1 MITLN
6 NTTTIF
12 LPFILTY
19 QPWKTPFTFWI
30 ANWTVLHYL
39 YMWYLLNEYYLCV
52 HFEPRFYKLL
62 IPNENKYF
70 QKFWF
75 EILKND
81 AHNGNWNQYPTID
94 HPRFGHKITVGSMIV
109 KLNEKH
115 DIQVEGM
122 FHPPEV
128 HWLTNPDDS
137 LHVHMDP
144 S

>member
-94 HPRFGHKITVGSMIV
+94 HPRFGHKITAGSMIV

-115 DIQVEGM
+115 DIQVDESFTHQKFIGS
-122 FHPPEV
+122 
-128 HWLTNPDDS
+128 LT
-137 LHVHMDP
+137 
-144 S
+144 